1 MLACFARADC
11 GLARCRYFP
20 TQAFNFAF
28 KDTIKG
34 MFPKANPKTD
44 FWRFFA
50 INLASGAHALAA
62 SYYSLKADEMPMQ
75 HTRI

>member
-1 MLACFARADC
+1 MGHGA
-11 GLARCRYFP
+11 GRYFP

-34 MFPKANPKTD
+34 LFPKANPKTD

-50 INLASGAHALAA
+50 INLASGALTL
-62 SYYSLKADEMPMQ
+62 SGVGFS
-75 HTRI
+75 TRGGQTLHNYG

>member
-1 MLACFARADC
+1 MLTCFDCADRKLAC
-11 GLARCRYFP
+11 CRYFP

-50 INLASGAHALAA
+50 INLASGARA
-62 SYYSLKADEMPMQ
+62 
-75 HTRI
+75 